1 MFVNTPHGLGFS
13 GDVKEQS
20 PLVSR
25 VEAATETIR
34 SHPPRARRLA
44 KPSQKDRLLAY
55 LREHGSITKDEG
67 RELLGI
73 MNVGGRILDLR
84 EDGHQIRTEMI
95 PVHNRFEEET
105 EVAKYILAEDR

>member
-1 MFVNTPHGLGFS
+1 MFVNTPHGLGYS
-13 GDVKEQS
+13 RDIGARSSV
-20 PLVSR
+20 VSR
-25 VEAATETIR
+25 VAAATDTIR
-34 SHPPRARRLA
+34 SQPPTARRLA